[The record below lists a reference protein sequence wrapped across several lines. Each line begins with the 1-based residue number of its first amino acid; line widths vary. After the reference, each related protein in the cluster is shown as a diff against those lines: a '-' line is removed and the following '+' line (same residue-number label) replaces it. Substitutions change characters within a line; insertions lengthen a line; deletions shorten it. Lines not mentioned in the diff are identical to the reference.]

1 MNNLFELMIET
12 LDPSSLEIQDDFNR
26 DIWEEDDKL
35 DPVITERLM
44 AIAQDFL
51 DKLKMNNLEIHDIIL
66 TGSLANYNWS
76 KYSDFDLHIVL
87 DFRQVDENQKLVKDF
102 FNAKKTIWNRTHE
115 IYLRDY
121 EVEVYVQ
128 DRGEPH
134 ESNGIYSV
142 MYDKWTVKPQ
152 YGEVKLDKENS
163 EKKAEDIT
171 RQIDDAEKLFR
182 KENFEQAETR
192 VQQIKDKI
200 KKMRKSG
207 LESGGV
213 YSVENL
219 AFKLLR
225 RSKDLKRLMELGT
238 DSYDKRM
245 SLDN

>member
-1 MNNLFELMIET
+1 MNSLFEIVMET
-12 LDPSSLEIQDDFNR
+12 LDPDSLEIQNDFNR

-51 DKLKMNNLEIHDIIL
+51 DKLKMSNLEIHDIIL

-76 KYSDFDLHIVL
+76 KYSDFDLHIVV
-87 DFRQVDENQKLVKDF
+87 DFKQVDDNVKLVKDF
-102 FNAKKTIWNRTHE
+102 FDAKKTIWNRTHA
-115 IYLRDY
+115 IFLRDY
-121 EVEVYVQ
+121 EVEIYVQ
-128 DRGEPH
+128 DRGEAH

-152 YGEVKLDKENS
+152 YGELRVDKQNS
-163 EKKAEDIT
+163 VKKAEDIA

-182 KENFEQAETR
+182 KENFEQAEAR

-200 KKMRKSG
+200 KKMRSSG
-207 LESGGV
+207 LETGGV

-225 RSKDLKRLMELGT
+225 RSEDIKRLMELGT
-238 DSYDKRM
+238 DSYDKKM

>member
-1 MNNLFELMIET
+1 MNSLFEIVMET
-12 LDPSSLEIQDDFNR
+12 LDPDSLEIQNDFNR

-51 DKLKMNNLEIHDIIL
+51 DKLKMSSLEIHDIIL

-76 KYSDFDLHIVL
+76 KYSDFDLHIVV
-87 DFRQVDENQKLVKDF
+87 DFKQVDDNVKLVKDF
-102 FNAKKTIWNRTHE
+102 FDAKKTIWNRTHA
-115 IYLRDY
+115 IFLRDY
-121 EVEVYVQ
+121 EVEIYVQ
-128 DRGEPH
+128 DRGEAH

-152 YGEVKLDKENS
+152 YGELRVDKQNS
-163 EKKAEDIT
+163 VKKAEDIA

-182 KENFEQAETR
+182 KENFEQAEAR
-192 VQQIKDKI
+192 DQQIKDKI
-200 KKMRKSG
+200 KKMRSSG
-207 LESGGV
+207 LETGGV

-225 RSKDLKRLMELGT
+225 RSEAIKRLMELGT
-238 DSYDKRM
+238 ASYDKKM